1 MAAGT
6 ARRLTGALA
15 VTVGLVGVAC
25 EPTPPP
31 GGELPTATIT
41 HDWDF
46 AATRLASTAGSLA
59 PTAFPRNTNADG
71 TWFTVG
77 AADWTTG
84 FFPGLLW
91 LMYERTGDTVWRTR
105 ALNWQVNLES
115 QKTNAVNHDVGF
127 KMFTSFGNA
136 YRLTNTDSYRQVLLT
151 SAGTLASR
159 WDPDVGMIR
168 SLGSVNDTTNFQ
180 VIIDNLMNLE
190 LLWWAADH
198 GGNAAWRTM
207 ATSHAL
213 RAITD
218 AQRADGSIY
227 HLVNYNPTT
236 GAVASKGT
244 IQGYAPESTWSRG
257 QAWAIYGWTM
267 AYRYTGD
274 TRFLDAAEKAADY
287 YIAHL
292 PADDVPYWDFEL
304 PTTTGEPRDSSAAA
318 TAASGLLELATYQ
331 PDDTARLAYV
341 APARD
346 MLTSLSSPA
355 YLSEGTTN
363 RAILL
368 HGTRHKPA
376 GSFDHGLIFGD
387 YYFLEALNRYQ
398 AMFPPPST
406 TTSTG
411 ATSSTPATS
420 TTTSTT
426 SSTTTTTTAP
436 AAAFTLSVSPAN
448 QTLVRGKTFTFTA
461 TVNPTGGF
469 SSAVQFTLAGA
480 PAGAT
485 VTFRPNPS
493 ATTSTLK
500 VVTTAS
506 TAPGVYP
513 LTVTGTA
520 GPLTRTATMTM
531 TVT

>member
-1 MAAGT
+1 MAMAART
-6 ARRLTGALA
+6 ARRLFGAVA
-15 VTVGLVGVAC
+15 VTVGLSAMVAC

-46 AATRLASTAGSLA
+46 AATRLAASATTLA

-77 AADWTTG
+77 AADWTSG

-91 LMYERTGDTVWRTR
+91 LMYERTGDAVWRTR
-105 ALNWQVNLES
+105 ALTWQDNLES
-115 QKTNAVNHDVGF
+115 QKTNAANHDVGF

-136 YRLTNTDSYRQVLLT
+136 YRLTNTESYRQVLLT

-168 SLGSVNDTTNFQ
+168 SLGSVTDTSNFQ

-198 GGNAAWRTM
+198 GGNPAWRTM

-236 GAVASKGT
+236 GAVTSKGT
-244 IQGYAPESTWSRG
+244 IQGYADESTWARG

-274 TRFLDAAEKAADY
+274 ARFLDAAEKAADY

-318 TAASGLLELATYQ
+318 IAASGLLELATYQ
-331 PDDTARLAYV
+331 PDATARLAYV

-376 GSFDHGLIFGD
+376 GSFDHGLVFGD

-398 AMFPPPST
+398 DMFPPPPT
-406 TTSTG
+406 TSSTG
-411 ATSSTPATS
+411 ATSSTTAS
-420 TTTSTT
+420 T
-426 SSTTTTTTAP
+426 TTTTTTAP
-436 AAAFTLSVSPAN
+436 AAVPVTVS
-448 QTLVRGKTFTFTA
+448 G
-461 TVNPTGGF
+461 
-469 SSAVQFTLAGA
+469 
-480 PAGAT
+480 
-485 VTFRPNPS
+485 
-493 ATTSTLK
+493 
-500 VVTTAS
+500 
-506 TAPGVYP
+506 
-513 LTVTGTA
+513 
-520 GPLTRTATMTM
+520 
-531 TVT
+531 